1 MKIFIVTQ
9 TFPPKFGGMQAVMK
23 SLAEELNNFYKIIVL
38 PNHYLTKEIKLRKKI
53 TIFNSFLPKILKPFY
68 KKMVISF
75 LGEEEDIFIC
85 DSWKSLNA
93 IPKKI
98 KNNIYVL
105 AHGQEYLKEKNSQK
119 IKKYLKRVRGCISN
133 SNYTKELSSKF
144 TGANTRHFVIHPTY
158 MLPNSIFKKIYKKED
173 ELKFITISRLE
184 TRKGLMESLQVFND
198 IHKSYPR
205 LKFTWNII
213 GNGPLLDTM
222 KTYVHNNQ
230 LNKIIKF
237 HGYLNEKD
245 KNKFLEESNIFIM
258 PSYHHK
264 NSVEGFGIVYA
275 EAARYGLPSIAGIDG
290 GVIDAVNKNNGWN
303 INPRD
308 TKKFKSL
315 ILILLKDHRKVF
327 SKGINAQQIY
337 QTKFSKKNS
346 LADLIKVIN
355 S

>member
-105 AHGQEYLKEKNSQK
+105 AHGQEYLNEKNYHK
-119 IKKYLKRVRGCISN
+119 IRNYLKRVKGCISN
-133 SNYTKELSSKF
+133 SNYTKELAAKF
-144 TGANTRHFVIHPTY
+144 TGSNTRHFVIHPTY

-173 ELKFITISRLE
+173 KLKFITISRLE
-184 TRKGLMESLQVFND
+184 TRKGLMESLHVFND
-198 IHKSYPR
+198 IYKSYSH

-222 KTYVHNNQ
+222 KTYVQNNQ

-245 KNKFLEESNIFIM
+245 KNKFLEESNLFIM

-290 GVIDAVNKNNGWN
+290 GVIDAVNKKNGWN

-315 ILILLKDHRKVF
+315 ILILLKDHKKVF

-337 QTKFSKKNS
+337 LTKFSKKNS
-346 LADLIKVIN
+346 LSDLIKVLN